1 MSWSSP
7 PPQERSSGSW
17 PRRQKLPG
25 CVGLPFKVTLPL
37 WASVSPSVRHQTHQA
52 SPSHLATGPVPSSVR
67 LRAMRHSH
75 KATGTTPSQPPC
87 PTPSGP
93 VPSLPAFAHSA
104 ASWEPGASE
113 AKRRVK
119 QWKKK
124 KVKSL
129 SPVQLLATPWTVAHK
144 APLSMGFS

>member
-17 PRRQKLPG
+17 PRRQTLPG
-25 CVGLPFKVTLPL
+25 CVGLLFKVTLPL
-37 WASVSPSVRHQTHQA
+37 WASVSPSVKHQTHQA
-52 SPSHLATGPVPSSVR
+52 SPSRLAMGPVPSSVR
-67 LRAMRHSH
+67 LGTIRHTH
-75 KATGTTPSQPPC
+75 KATGTTPAQPPC
-87 PTPSGP
+87 PTPCGP
-93 VPSLPAFAHSA
+93 VPSLPAFAHSS
-104 ASWEPGASE
+104 ASWEPE
-113 AKRRVK
+113 AKCGVK

-129 SPVQLLATPWTVAHK
+129 SPVQLFTTPWTVARQ